1 MLRKLLTHLVRLY
14 IYAPLPAI
22 RPILTGSAPAGP
34 FRQVNVA
41 PRLTGFART
50 VRGPKSEALKHA
62 PLIFSPSFL
71 ALRRVHLKSQPGP
84 ATLIGKVEPFVLR
97 PQIRSEERRVGKECR
112 S

>member
-50 VRGPKSEALKHA
+50 VRGPKSEALSHA
-62 PLIFSPSFL
+62 PLISSPSFL
-71 ALRRVHLKSQPGP
+71 ALRRVHLKSQPSP
-84 ATLIGKVEPFVLR
+84 ADHHTYVTPSRLR
-97 PQIRSEERRVGKECR
+97 PQFTLSVGLSVSKSE